1 MEKLPPLSEEHQ
13 LLHLLDRL
21 NQAKTTGY
29 VSLFHALRPS
39 YEAMHSLLD
48 QMLCKSLNHHI
59 QAKSAPSEDQ
69 EESKENTVSQE
80 QSLFRSQVSQVHEY
94 LVSLTQ

>member
-21 NQAKTTGY
+21 NQAKQTGY

-80 QSLFRSQVSQVHEY
+80 
-94 LVSLTQ
+94 